1 MASTYEKIATT
12 TLGSATATV
21 TLSSIPATYTDLVVI
36 MNMSFPS
43 SGGDGYL
50 RFNSDTG
57 TNYSYTQ
64 TYGVGTSVSSNGNSN
79 VNYIRSHNCVATA
92 GTNNAILQ
100 INNYANTTTNKTV
113 LIRSSDANYISLMA
127 VGLWRNTNAITSLTF
142 SNDGGVNF
150 NSGSTFTIYGI
161 LKA

>member
-43 SGGDGYL
+43 AGGDGYL
-50 RFNSDTG
+50 RLNSDTG
-57 TNYSYTQ
+57 SNYSYTQ
-64 TYGVGTSVSSNGNSN
+64 SYGVTSNRNTNSTF
-79 VNYIRSHNCVATA
+79 IRSHNCVATA

-113 LIRSSDANYISLMA
+113 LIRSSDANYVSIMG

-150 NSGSTFTIYGI
+150 NSGSTFVIYGI
-161 LKA
+161 KAA